1 MGEKLPV
8 YGLRIEQKPT
18 YTQAYPKTTAASS
31 MAPIAQIEYFRVPPR
46 WLFVKI
52 TDTDGNY
59 GWGEASLEGHTEA
72 VEGSLAAFAERFT
85 GADAE

>member
-1 MGEKLPV
+1 
-8 YGLRIEQKPT
+8 
-18 YTQAYPKTTAASS
+18 
-31 MAPIAQIEYFRVPPR
+31 MAPITQIEYFRIPPR

-52 TDTDGNY
+52 TDADGNY

-72 VEGSLAAFAERFT
+72 VEGCLAAFAERFT